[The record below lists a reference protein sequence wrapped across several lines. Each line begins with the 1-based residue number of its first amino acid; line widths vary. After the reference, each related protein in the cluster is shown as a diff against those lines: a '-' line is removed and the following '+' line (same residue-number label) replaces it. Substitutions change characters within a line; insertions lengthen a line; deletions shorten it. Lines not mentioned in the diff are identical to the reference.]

1 MRLPTTPT
9 GDEFDLVVIGMG
21 SAGISAAEIA
31 ARELGLRVAA
41 IDKGRFGGDC
51 LWTGCVPSKALI
63 ASARVAHTV
72 RHANR
77 FGIPTTGPTV
87 DLGAVWRRI
96 DEVRRAVSTTDDD
109 PDRFRAMGVDVIEG
123 VAVVTGPREVTVG
136 GRTLRTRFTLVCTG
150 SRPLIPPIEGVGDV
164 DVLTSENLFDIRRP
178 PDSLVIAGG
187 GPIACEMAQAL
198 NRLGVQITIVQ
209 RGDRLLPKDLPSHAE
224 LLADVLRQEGV
235 DIRLRTTVT
244 AVRANGEGVDVSTD
258 TGDVI
263 IAGGLLV
270 ATGRL
275 PNAHGLGLERL
286 GVEIDA
292 RGICVDDHNRT
303 SVRTIYAVGDV
314 TGGALFTHAAGHD
327 AALAVRDMFLPG
339 RGTPPSLVPWT
350 TFTEPEVAH
359 VGSTEA
365 EAIEQHGRRKVTVE
379 RRELGRNDRARAD
392 GETTGE
398 IVVVTVRGKIV
409 GAHAICP
416 HAGELI
422 HELTLAIHAGLKL
435 ADLAQ
440 MMHVYPTYSSTVGQL
455 AGDRALVLAHR
466 LRALAK
472 FGRVFG

>member
-1 MRLPTTPT
+1 MRLPTTPS

-21 SAGISAAEIA
+21 SAGISATEVA

-41 IDKGRFGGDC
+41 IDEGRFGGDC

-72 RHANR
+72 RQAHR
-77 FGIPTTGPTV
+77 FGVETAEPTV
-87 DLGAVWRRI
+87 DLEAVWQRI
-96 DEVRRAVSTTDDD
+96 DDVRRQVSTTDDD
-109 PDRFRAMGVDVIEG
+109 PDRFRAMGVDVIVG
-123 VAVVTGPREVTVG
+123 TAVVTGPREVTVG

-150 SRPLIPPIEGVGDV
+150 SRPLIPPIEGIGDI
-164 DVLTSENLFDIRRP
+164 DVLSSENLFDIRRP

-198 NRLGVQITIVQ
+198 NRLGVQITMVQ

-224 LLADVLRQEGV
+224 LLADVLRREGV
-235 DIRLRTTVT
+235 DIRLRTSAT
-244 AVRANGEGVDVSTD
+244 AVRASGEGVAVSTD
-258 TGDVI
+258 TGDAI
-263 IAGGLLV
+263 TGGGLLV

-286 GVEIDA
+286 GIEIDA
-292 RGICVDDHNRT
+292 RGIRVDDHNRT
-303 SVRTIYAVGDV
+303 SVRTVYAVGDV

-327 AALAVRDMFLPG
+327 ASLAVRDMFLPG

-350 TFTEPEVAH
+350 TFTDPEVAH

-365 EAIEQHGRRKVTVE
+365 EAIDQHGRRKVTVV
-379 RRELGRNDRARAD
+379 RRELAHNDRARAD

-422 HELTLAIHAGLKL
+422 HELTLAIHTGMKL
-435 ADLAQ
+435 SDLAQ
-440 MMHVYPTYSSTVGQL
+440 MMHVYPTYSSTVGRL
-455 AGDRALVLAHR
+455 AGDHALVLAHR
-466 LRALAK
+466 LRAVAK
-472 FGRVFG
+472 LGRVFG

>member
-1 MRLPTTPT
+1 M
-9 GDEFDLVVIGMG
+9 
-21 SAGISAAEIA
+21 
-31 ARELGLRVAA
+31 
-41 IDKGRFGGDC
+41 
-51 LWTGCVPSKALI
+51 
-63 ASARVAHTV
+63 
-72 RHANR
+72 
-77 FGIPTTGPTV
+77 
-87 DLGAVWRRI
+87 
-96 DEVRRAVSTTDDD
+96 
-109 PDRFRAMGVDVIEG
+109 
-123 VAVVTGPREVTVG
+123 
-136 GRTLRTRFTLVCTG
+136 
-150 SRPLIPPIEGVGDV
+150 
-164 DVLTSENLFDIRRP
+164 
-178 PDSLVIAGG
+178 
-187 GPIACEMAQAL
+187 
-198 NRLGVQITIVQ
+198 
-209 RGDRLLPKDLPSHAE
+209 
-224 LLADVLRQEGV
+224 
-235 DIRLRTTVT
+235 
-244 AVRANGEGVDVSTD
+244 
-258 TGDVI
+258 
-263 IAGGLLV
+263 
-270 ATGRL
+270 
-275 PNAHGLGLERL
+275 
-286 GVEIDA
+286 
-292 RGICVDDHNRT
+292 
-303 SVRTIYAVGDV
+303 RTIYAVGDV